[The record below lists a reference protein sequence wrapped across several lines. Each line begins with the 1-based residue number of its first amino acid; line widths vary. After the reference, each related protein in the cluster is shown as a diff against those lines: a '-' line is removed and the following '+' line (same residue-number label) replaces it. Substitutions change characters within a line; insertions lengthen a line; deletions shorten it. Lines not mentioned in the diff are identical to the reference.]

1 MKVQIEIP
9 QKAVNMA
16 KLSLTFSSNDP
27 DELGMIDKAIERCN
41 NEVTEI
47 DLEEY
52 DKDMMIRA
60 CIALAAIAKRGLE
73 IESEEEA

>member
-9 QKAVNMA
+9 QKAINLA
-16 KLSLTFSSNDP
+16 KLQLTFSSNDADAP
-27 DELGMIDKAIERCN
+27 EMIDKAVERCN

-52 DKDMMIRA
+52 DEDMLFRT

>member
-9 QKAVNMA
+9 QKAINLA
-16 KLSLTFSSNDP
+16 KLQLTLSSNDADAP
-27 DELGMIDKAIERCN
+27 EMIDKVVERCN

-52 DKDMMIRA
+52 DEDMLIRA